1 MYKTIAAFEAMDSE
15 KELKKNK
22 LTLADYFIL
31 SLVLKEII
39 ESGESM
45 TFVKSVVDWC
55 NRNGLSASLSEDGI
69 NYVIKKKGTE

>member
-15 KELKKNK
+15 NELKRNK

-39 ESGESM
+39 ESGEAV
-45 TFVKSVVDWC
+45 TFVKSVADWC

-69 NYVIKKKGTE
+69 NYIIKQKGGK

>member
-15 KELKKNK
+15 EKLRKNK

-31 SLVLKEII
+31 SLVLKKII

-45 TFVKSVVDWC
+45 TFVKK
-55 NRNGLSASLSEDGI
+55 RR
-69 NYVIKKKGTE
+69 